1 MIDQLSSLFSSQ
13 CSCRLVSR
21 ICRVSCSSHSS
32 TIMRI
37 RIQLRGCR
45 LKQPRL
51 YFSSH
56 WLSIHDAFQ
65 KRWFTL
71 NHLYII
77 PLLSSSSTIITFTAQ
92 HVFPL
97 SFSCILVK
105 KQSIVP
111 MNYVLLVLLRL
122 MHVYVYGYGRMRRW
136 YAYSI
141 RKGYKQGQ
149 QGWQL
154 KKQPP

>member
-45 LKQPRL
+45 LKQPGL
-51 YFSSH
+51 HFSSH

-77 PLLSSSSTIITFTAQ
+77 PLLSSSSSNSCYRPACISPFILMYTCQKTINCA
-92 HVFPL
+92 HEL
-97 SFSCILVK
+97 R
-105 KQSIVP
+105 SIGVATINACVCVWIWKDEE
-111 MNYVLLVLLRL
+111 MVCLFY
-122 MHVYVYGYGRMRRW
+122 
-136 YAYSI
+136 
-141 RKGYKQGQ
+141 
-149 QGWQL
+149 
-154 KKQPP
+154 